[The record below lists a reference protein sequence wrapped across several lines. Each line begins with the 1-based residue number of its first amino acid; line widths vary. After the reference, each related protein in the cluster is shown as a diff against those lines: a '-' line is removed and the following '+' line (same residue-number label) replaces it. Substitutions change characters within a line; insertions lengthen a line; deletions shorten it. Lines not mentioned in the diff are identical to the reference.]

1 MKLSSVVT
9 LLVYIIYASM
19 TVLVYLAEM
28 SIAITY
34 GKCIQTTHIC
44 NKIVCLGFPALSRM
58 FHSYGDLLRAANLD
72 LILDTLRQWGFLR
85 VGNPNVTLDVR
96 LYGHLPRLV
105 TLTLVAK
112 CLPSKRSNCTTAPCS
127 KCLAFGGTVICNQ

>member
-34 GKCIQTTHIC
+34 GKCI
-44 NKIVCLGFPALSRM
+44 
-58 FHSYGDLLRAANLD
+58 
-72 LILDTLRQWGFLR
+72 
-85 VGNPNVTLDVR
+85 
-96 LYGHLPRLV
+96 
-105 TLTLVAK
+105 
-112 CLPSKRSNCTTAPCS
+112 
-127 KCLAFGGTVICNQ
+127 